1 MHSVELNA
9 DLCYTAAV
17 SAWDMCSLS
26 FLLVSMLVG
35 PAGNPPIHTFFSFE
49 NPRRPCALMRSR
61 VSNLYRTWQYHVIK
75 KYQKASKTQNLKTS
89 ENTYF
94 TWFYILL
101 FLLVITFP
109 FNFRWDILGYS
120 FARHMQHDD
129 HPNKGRPFPCLCP
142 MASSSLEGSPI
153 HSHHLCRS
161 HPNPL
166 QESHKREKRFLVAD
180 LTKKNGC
187 RRLAMFSSYL
197 RLQAS

>member
-61 VSNLYRTWQYHVIK
+61 VSNLYRTWQYHVHVIK
-75 KYQKASKTQNLKTS
+75 KYQNASKTQHLKTHILQL
-89 ENTYF
+89 
-94 TWFYILL
+94 FYMILHHS
-101 FLLVITFP
+101 ICARDS
-109 FNFRWDILGYS
+109 NFSWDILGYF